1 MAPTALNNCTPSP
14 SPQNYNGNGYHTP
27 TEAAPIHPTAV
38 RRNEPVIVESD
49 VTSYSD
55 SHITAKYE
63 YKGAHVVKEH
73 GRIHVKPT
81 VSQYEFQTAR
91 KVQKTG

>member
-1 MAPTALNNCTPSP
+1 MAPTAINYSNSPSYTGYNTPSEP
-14 SPQNYNGNGYHTP
+14 
-27 TEAAPIHPTAV
+27 APIHPTAE
-38 RRNEPVIVESD
+38 RRSDPVIVQSD

-55 SHITAKYE
+55 THITAKYE
-63 YKGAHVVKEH
+63 YKRAHVVKEH
-73 GRIHVKPT
+73 GRISVKPL